1 MFHMASHLGAL
12 RPVRTP
18 HMMLASEEAC
28 RDQSPTGGW
37 QDKTYIWLARTSL
50 GAFWACPC
58 VYKKSTVH
66 SATNQSINIIQ
77 AMLSCGGGD
86 VEHVPLSK
94 PAIEVTMITVCSG

>member
-37 QDKTYIWLARTSL
+37 QDKTYIWQELAWGHSGPAPVCTT
-50 GAFWACPC
+50 
-58 VYKKSTVH
+58 KSTVH

-77 AMLSCGGGD
+77 AMLSCVGGD
-86 VEHVPLSK
+86 VEHVPLS
-94 PAIEVTMITVCSG
+94 